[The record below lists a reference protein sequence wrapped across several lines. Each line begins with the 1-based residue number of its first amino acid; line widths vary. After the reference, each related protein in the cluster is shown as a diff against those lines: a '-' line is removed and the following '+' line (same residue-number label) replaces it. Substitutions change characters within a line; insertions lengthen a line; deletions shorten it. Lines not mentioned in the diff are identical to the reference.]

1 MRTTNWEGFLGA
13 MNRWGSPPLN
23 KIFADVAGDVGWK
36 PVGLT
41 PRRPNWDGT
50 LPVPGDGR
58 YEWAGFYDGDE
69 LPVKFN
75 PADGTIATANEM
87 NLPPDYPKERV
98 ISYDWYAPYRRQRIA
113 EFFGSAEKFT
123 LADMV
128 RLQNDFT
135 SIPARRILEK
145 VRTLPIG
152 DAGKLPALAMLLAW
166 DAKLDAGSAAAAFFE
181 IWCRRHLR
189 PMLRIKVLE
198 RLVPAERIAAALGR
212 TAVSEELLADARV
225 DLDLL
230 EQPGDRFGPDPDRVL
245 ASVVKASLAA
255 AIEEVIGLL
264 GPDATQWRW
273 GQLHVARAVHPL
285 KDRLTSVPRDKL
297 SVGPLPRGGSGDT
310 VCDTAYGPNFGQTS
324 GSTFRVA
331 IDVGDW
337 DNSLAMNAPGQSGVM
352 DSPHYQDQFAPWARG
367 ESFPLL
373 FSRKKIEEAAEKL
386 IQLLP
391 R

>member
-1 MRTTNWEGFLGA
+1 
-13 MNRWGSPPLN
+13 
-23 KIFADVAGDVGWK
+23 
-36 PVGLT
+36 
-41 PRRPNWDGT
+41 
-50 LPVPGDGR
+50 
-58 YEWAGFYDGDE
+58 
-69 LPVKFN
+69 
-75 PADGTIATANEM
+75 M

-166 DAKLDAGSAAAAFFE
+166 DAKLDAGSAAAALFE

-273 GQLHVARAVHPL
+273 GQLHVARATCIP
-285 KDRLTSVPRDKL
+285 
-297 SVGPLPRGGSGDT
+297 
-310 VCDTAYGPNFGQTS
+310 
-324 GSTFRVA
+324 
-331 IDVGDW
+331 
-337 DNSLAMNAPGQSGVM
+337 
-352 DSPHYQDQFAPWARG
+352 
-367 ESFPLL
+367 
-373 FSRKKIEEAAEKL
+373 
-386 IQLLP
+386 
-391 R
+391 